1 MTKDEFTERL
11 RAAGYQAENENGCV
25 VVLSPDHKDFTAVG
39 QMAESVGFDGSYG
52 WRKRND

>member
-25 VVLSPDHKDFTAVG
+25 VVQSPDHKDFAAVG

-52 WRKRND
+52 WRKKD